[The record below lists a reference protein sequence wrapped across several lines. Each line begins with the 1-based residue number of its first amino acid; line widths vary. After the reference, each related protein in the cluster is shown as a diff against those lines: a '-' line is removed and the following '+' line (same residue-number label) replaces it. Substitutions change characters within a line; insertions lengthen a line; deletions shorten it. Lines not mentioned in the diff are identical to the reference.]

1 MGEYPVQMVHPKFA
15 PAIISGYSGKPGQA
29 VDDAPGRP
37 ARFPPVTVETED
49 QEEEHRSRGYLRLGE
64 AAKTVDGYHAYPKIL
79 RHPEYEEKTP
89 DETHATNV
97 NGHLNTYVVKGN
109 PGKYPDQ
116 IVRDEREEG
125 VWRAKG
131 YVPAGAEDPISYG
144 RAISA
149 PGFDGEEDVQQYPR
163 WNEATQEIEEDPDAP
178 PLPDTRMYP
187 KWIVTEG
194 FEDELAKDAAE
205 ERKILKTRGVE
216 MRGSTKNEPTRR
228 DKAPEKALVDDPQW
242 LEFQAWKKA
251 QAAQA
256 ALDEATATPDV
267 DELRSQAEELGLEVD
282 KRWGAKTLQ
291 EKIDAKLEAA

>member
-15 PAIISGYSGKPGQA
+15 PAIISGYTGALGNA

-49 QEEEHRSRGYLRLGE
+49 QEEQHRARGYLRLGE

-79 RHPEYEEKTP
+79 RHPEHEEKTP
-89 DETHATNV
+89 DETHATNI

-116 IVRDEREEG
+116 IVRDEREED

-131 YVPAGAEDPISYG
+131 YVPAGAEDPISFG
-144 RAISA
+144 RAVSA
-149 PGFDGEEDVQQYPR
+149 PGFDGEEDAQAYPR

-178 PLPDTRMYP
+178 PPPDHRMYP
-187 KWIVTEG
+187 KWIITEG

-205 ERKILKTRGVE
+205 ERKILKARGIE
-216 MRGSTKNEPTRR
+216 MRGSSKNEPTKRETP
-228 DKAPEKALVDDPQW
+228 AADDPEW
-242 LEFQAWKKA
+242 LEFQAWKRA

-256 ALDEATATPDV
+256 ALDEASAAPDV
-267 DELRSQAEELGLEVD
+267 DELRSQAEELGVEVD
-282 KRWGAKTLQ
+282 KRWSAKTLQ
-291 EKIDAKLEAA
+291 EKIDAKLEAAE